1 MESGSR
7 KSNMVWG
14 SLLILI
20 GIVAF
25 IETFTEIGV
34 WIWFSLLV
42 VAGLI
47 SLGAYFM
54 NRSEVLLLLPTYVTW
69 AIAGLLLIVELE
81 ILQGD
86 GIAGYVLTAVAL
98 PFLVVYFRNREQW
111 WALIPAYILL
121 VVGLMVVL
129 LDDVLQGTMVPAFV
143 LSAIALPFIVIFA
156 RDRKNWWALIPAYV
170 LLAVGLMV
178 VLLEDVLGGNLV
190 PAYVMFAI
198 ALPFFAVYLR
208 NRENWWALIPAGIMS
223 VIGISFLIAEAAV
236 EYVFPVALILV
247 GVWILTR
254 QFMSKDKEKQEIEP
268 GESKIKK
275 A

>member
-1 MESGSR
+1 
-7 KSNMVWG
+7 MVWG

-98 PFLVVYFRNREQW
+98 PFLVVYLRDRQQW

-121 VVGLMVVL
+121 VIGLMVVL
-129 LDDVLQGTMVPAFV
+129 LDDVLRGTMVPAYV
-143 LSAIALPFIVIFA
+143 LSAIALPFIVVFV
-156 RDRKNWWALIPAYV
+156 RNRQQWWALIPAYV

-178 VLLEDVLGGNLV
+178 VLLEDVLDGNLV

-208 NRENWWALIPAGIMS
+208 NRKNWWALIPAGIMS
-223 VIGISFLIAEAAV
+223 VIGLSFLIAEAAV

-247 GVWILTR
+247 GVWILAR